1 MLELANEINTAMLAE
16 TTPIV
21 QIWMNW
27 MVGLFFASIIFIW
40 HKKSARFV
48 LATILLTLVFAAV
61 IFYFTKNVHLFSVP
75 HLVLWAP
82 LAIYLIKTEFRKP
95 DFKYLSIYGIYL
107 TLLVATIAV
116 SLVFDI
122 RDLILISMGMK

>member
-1 MLELANEINTAMLAE
+1 MFELAKEIDTAMRTE

-27 MVGLFFASIIFIW
+27 MVGLFFASIIFVW
-40 HKKSARFV
+40 HKKSARFI
-48 LATILLTLVFAAV
+48 LATILMTLVFAAE
-61 IFYFTKNVHLFSVP
+61 IFYFTKNVHLFSIP

-82 LAIYLIKTEFRKP
+82 LAVYLIRAEFRKP
-95 DFKYLSIYGIYL
+95 DFKITSIYGIYL

-122 RDLILISMGMK
+122 RDMILISMGMK